1 MDSILIFFHC
11 ASNTGYAIDS
21 LEKSFL
27 DMARKLV
34 GSDSRIHLA
43 YPDLARGKSKQVPED
58 FQNLLAFDPTTRE
71 ADRLEALAG
80 YLRRHGI
87 DFALGV
93 DQPPGRPYYPIM
105 RRAGVEAIVAYWGAP
120 MSSVTGGLR
129 LLAKRLEIKLT
140 RRMADHF
147 IFESHAMA
155 RTATHG
161 RGIPPERVSIV
172 HLGVDPCKYA
182 PDRRSD
188 GYLEREFG
196 IPRNRRVAVYSGHF
210 EERKGVEVLVR
221 AAAELVDRRD
231 RRDFHLLLLGNES
244 RHERPLLRLLE
255 GTRARD
261 HVTFGGYRS
270 DVPDILPNCELGTIG
285 SIGWDSFTMSSL
297 EMAAA
302 GLPLVVSDLQ
312 GLRETVEEG
321 ETGFLFPPGDHVS
334 LADRIETILD
344 EPERRAAM
352 SSAAR
357 RRILDHFTRRQQV
370 DELAR
375 LCREVYESAARDRKS
390 T

>member
-1 MDSILIFFHC
+1 MGSILIFFQC

-43 YPDLARGKSKQVPED
+43 YPDLSGGKSKQVPED
-58 FQNLLAFDPTTRE
+58 FQNLLVFDPTT
-71 ADRLEALAG
+71 ADSDRLDALAG
-80 YLRRHGI
+80 YVRRHQI

-93 DQPPGRPYYPIM
+93 DQPPGRAYYPVM

-120 MSSVTGGLR
+120 MSSLNRGFR
-129 LLAKRLEIKLT
+129 LLLKKLEMKLA
-140 RRMADHF
+140 RRIADHF

-155 RTATHG
+155 RTATQG
-161 RGIPPERVSIV
+161 RGIPPEQVSVV
-172 HLGVDPCKYA
+172 HLGVDPHRFA

-188 GYLEREFG
+188 GYLQREFG

-231 RRDFHLLLLGNES
+231 RRDFHLLLLGNDS
-244 RHERPLLRLLE
+244 GQERALLRLLE

-261 HVTFGGYRS
+261 HVTFGGYRN
-270 DVPDILPNCELGTIG
+270 DVPDILPHCEMGTIG

-312 GLRETVEEG
+312 GLRETVEDG

-352 SSAAR
+352 SAAAR
-357 RRILDHFTRRQQV
+357 RRILDHFTTRRQV

-375 LCREVYESAARDRKS
+375 LCQEVYESAARDRKS